1 MQNVELISIYH
12 KDFLKSKETY
22 SYFCKK
28 NNISLIQQELDI
40 SICLSQ
46 YIPIM
51 LGTLYSS
58 MYQSNADW
66 LLVLGPYTAI
76 NNPNFDIASILDC
89 EEDVIL
95 AAPFKDSRYMNF
107 SFFAIKNTKKS
118 KDLLRSLIAI
128 NSDIPS
134 FKDCAAENSIG
145 LESFSKKLLNTLIS
159 FSAKYKIYTISD
171 KFYCDNMVNK
181 TNDFFLVSY
190 LNDDLSFESKYV
202 NLEEDIEVVVKN
214 VELEKHYSNDICIVS
229 LFTENIKTQGL
240 LSAESISNYCNRHQI
255 SYKIYAGP
263 IVKNQPGN
271 WSKSFALNEMIKKY
285 DTVVWIDSDIV
296 FTNMS
301 KSIRDIVKVFDHS
314 FLACKDPSNHH
325 FFNSGFMIF
334 KKANFTLKLLNSV
347 CSDIVI
353 TGDKTSIYSNGGD
366 QAMFIKRC
374 KELGSEKRDYII
386 LPESFFNSHPVNW
399 KDGDLVMH
407 LMGYGKEYR
416 EKFMRY
422 LINKFK

>member
-1 MQNVELISIYH
+1 MQNIELISIYH
-12 KDFLKSKETY
+12 KDFLKSKETFNL
-22 SYFCKK
+22 FCKI

-40 SICLSQ
+40 PVSIST

-58 MYQSNADW
+58 IYQSNADW

-76 NNPNFDIASILDC
+76 NNVNFDISTILEC
-89 EEDVIL
+89 EEDIIL
-95 AAPFKDSRYMNF
+95 SAPFKDSRYVNF
-107 SFFAIKNTKKS
+107 SFFAIRNTKKN

-134 FKDCAAENSIG
+134 FEDCAAENSIG
-145 LESFSKKLLNTLIS
+145 LEAFSKKFLNAISS
-159 FSAKYKIYTISD
+159 FSVKYKIYTIFD

-181 TNDFFLVSY
+181 TNDFFLASY
-190 LNDDLSFESKYV
+190 LNDDLSYESKYV
-202 NLEEDIEVVVKN
+202 NLEENVEIFVKN
-214 VELEKHYSNDICIVS
+214 VELEKHYSDDICIVS
-229 LFTENIKTQGL
+229 LFTDNIKTQGL
-240 LSAESISNYCNRHQI
+240 LSAESISNYCNKHQI

-271 WSKSFALNEMIKKY
+271 WSKPFALNEMIKKY
-285 DTVVWIDSDIV
+285 NTVVWIDSDIV

-301 KSIRDIVKVFDHS
+301 KSIRDIVSVFDQS

-334 KKANFTLKLLNSV
+334 KKSNFTLKLLNHV

-353 TGDKTSIYSNGGD
+353 TGDKSSIYSNGGD

-374 KELGSEKRDYII
+374 KELGSDKRDYII
-386 LPESFFNSHPVNW
+386 LPEAFFNSHPVNW
-399 KDGDLVMH
+399 KKGDLVMH

-422 LINKFK
+422 LISKFE